1 MLDEVGITL
10 QEINKKYPSTVQ
22 TLGYDVALDYD
33 SAYKPK
39 VLSTFEMCI
48 NIIQTLLFMKP
59 GQYPSIP
66 ELGIDINSYL
76 HRYADDHMVPKTIKT
91 QIEEQCNRIS
101 LTGITID
108 CMMDELDGQ
117 PALLIQITGTE
128 RIAIGSQSRKV
139 IIGISYDQLNNI
151 YAKKIYVG
159 VDTNE

>member
-10 QEINKKYPSTVQ
+10 QEINKKYPSSVQ
-22 TLGYDVALDYD
+22 TLKYDVALDFD
-33 SAYKPK
+33 TAHKPR

-76 HRYADDHMVPKTIKT
+76 HKYADDHLVPKTIKT
-91 QIEEQCNRIS
+91 QLEEQCNRLS
-101 LTGITID
+101 LPNITID

-117 PALLIQITGTE
+117 PALIIQITGDE
-128 RIAIGSQSRKV
+128 YIAIGSQSHKV
-139 IIGISYDQLNNI
+139 VIGISYDRLNNI
-151 YAKKIYVG
+151 YAKKIYV
-159 VDTNE
+159 